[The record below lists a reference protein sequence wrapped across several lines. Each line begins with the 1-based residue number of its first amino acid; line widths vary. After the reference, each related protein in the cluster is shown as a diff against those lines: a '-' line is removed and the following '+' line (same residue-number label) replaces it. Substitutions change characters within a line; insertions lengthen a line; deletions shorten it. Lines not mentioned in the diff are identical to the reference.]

1 MSAFPLGARQVPF
14 YMPGVWIGHVV
25 SVISAQQVQVTID
38 HYSPGS
44 IQAEVLEFPG
54 ISGLVTDVAGSP
66 SHAHNLE
73 PEASWLAVGN
83 RVLVGFV
90 EGSPNVP
97 IVLGRLPG

>member
-44 IQAEVLEFPG
+44 IQAEVLESVFTA
-54 ISGLVTDVAGSP
+54 GLDTATGGSP
-66 SHAHNLE
+66 SHSHGIE
-73 PEASWLAVGN
+73 PTASQLAVGN